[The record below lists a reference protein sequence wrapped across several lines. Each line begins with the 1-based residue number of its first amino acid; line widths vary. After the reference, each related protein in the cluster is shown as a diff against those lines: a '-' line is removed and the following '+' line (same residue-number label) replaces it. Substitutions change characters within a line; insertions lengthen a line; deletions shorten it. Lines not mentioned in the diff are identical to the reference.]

1 MIIFDVY
8 TNNLYVEFLK
18 TNSLFFILFMICFSI
33 QGQVIDNQ
41 LGKGFE
47 FFPVFNSKY
56 IKQKRIKEVKA
67 TYFTKKTGDIMR
79 ESPKFTVVN
88 FDLLGRISINSE
100 ISNNSGYRDT
110 SYAEYFYN
118 PKGLV
123 AKERKKLGKNW
134 KVTNFFYDTA
144 GQVTKEEYH
153 LETVLYSESGYSIK
167 DSLLDY
173 ESSRYKQ
180 YPNQKKRIVYNS
192 YGNPYLDI
200 IYYFNKANQII
211 EIGKKLKM
219 TSEINETKLFYNDKN
234 QIDSL
239 VFFSSLTPNETESVY
254 FLYDKSGNILDKK
267 LYINKKLI
275 YKIEFVYNEKT
286 GMLSSIIKQEIANNF
301 LTIIRFETI
310 YYD

>member
-1 MIIFDVY
+1 M
-8 TNNLYVEFLK
+8 
-18 TNSLFFILFMICFSI
+18 SLF
-33 QGQVIDNQ
+33 GQVIDNQ
-41 LGKGFE
+41 LGKGFDH
-47 FFPVFNSKY
+47 FPVFNPKY
-56 IKQKRIKEVKA
+56 IKQKRIKEIKA
-67 TYFTKKTGDIMR
+67 TFFTKKTGDMMR
-79 ESPKFTVVN
+79 ESPKYTVVS
-88 FDLLGRISINSE
+88 FDLLGRLTVNADITK
-100 ISNNSGYRDT
+100 SGSYTDT
-110 SYAEYFYN
+110 SHTEYVYST
-118 PKGLV
+118 KGWV
-123 AKERKKLGKNW
+123 AKERKKLGNNW
-134 KVTNFFYDTA
+134 KVTNYFYDTT

-153 LETVLYSESGYSIK
+153 LEKVIFTESGYSIK

-173 ESSRYKQ
+173 ETSRYKQ

-239 VFFSSLTPNETESVY
+239 VFFSSLSPNETESVY
-254 FLYDKSGNILDKK
+254 FTYDKSGNILDKK
-267 LYINKKLI
+267 LYVNKKLI
-275 YKIEFVYNEKT
+275 YRIEFVYNEKT
-286 GMLSSIIKQEIANNF
+286 GMLSSILKQEIANNF